1 MKQRNAD
8 NALFILP
15 YREFSLSLQSIMK
28 EVIVL
33 DADLRRAAAEG
44 MDEFLAVFV
53 TAIKTAIGGELTQDN
68 ISELNAQQVTL
79 LAYDILH
86 QEVMD
91 GGFVQLIHNGYGPF
105 IFLNPFAKA
114 IKLWGMKPLAKLIY
128 EAHTLY
134 NRYGKDIEKD
144 CTDEEFMAL
153 FEQYPDFDDLD
164 DTFIE
169 YEEEW
174 TEDVARYVDDHIE
187 QFASIKE

>member
-1 MKQRNAD
+1 
-8 NALFILP
+8 
-15 YREFSLSLQSIMK
+15 MK

-53 TAIKTAIGGELTQDN
+53 TAIKTAIGGELTQEN
-68 ISELNAQQVTL
+68 LSELNAQQITL

-153 FEQYPDFDDLD
+153 FEKYPEFDDFDDEFVENEERF
-164 DTFIE
+164 TAMVAE
-169 YEEEW
+169 YI
-174 TEDVARYVDDHIE
+174 DNNIGK
-187 QFASIKE
+187 FATVV